1 MIQKLL
7 LNSQM
12 IWMVFIKILKNT
24 VQIKKQ
30 KIWIVFDDLIV
41 DMLSNKKLNPIVTEL
56 FITGWKL
63 NISLL
68 LLHNFISLFQ
78 KLNQIQHTILL
89 WKFQTKQN
97 FNKLHLMALWA
108 FIKSVLQN
116 HIHFWL
122 FIQLLLRIILYV
134 LEKIL

>member
-56 FITGWKL
+56 FITYIKL
-63 NISLL
+63 NISLV
-68 LLHNFISLFQ
+68 FI
-78 KLNQIQHTILL
+78 I
-89 WKFQTKQN
+89 
-97 FNKLHLMALWA
+97 
-108 FIKSVLQN
+108 
-116 HIHFWL
+116 
-122 FIQLLLRIILYV
+122 
-134 LEKIL
+134 